1 MNASEKLNLKN
12 LIRDYKHESTT
23 DKIRTLK
30 HSQKIRED
38 VMRIIKLKK
47 KYSRLDSKTL
57 QNMIE
62 KQCDFLYTNYTN
74 IFHKIVKDNLD
85 LNLLNQFL
93 NILEKIE
100 NGECDQHEASYKVGQ
115 ILKQIYIDSAVREA
129 DRKDKKYKK
138 EKKPV
143 KKPKK
148 ISWKEY
154 KVLNEN

>member
-12 LIRDYKHESTT
+12 LLREYKHESTT
-23 DKIRTLK
+23 EKIRTLK
-30 HSQKIRED
+30 HSKKIRED
-38 VMRIIKLKK
+38 VIKIINLKK
-47 KYSRLDSKTL
+47 KYSRLEKNTL

-85 LNLLNQFL
+85 LNLMNQFL

-115 ILKQIYIDSAVREA
+115 ILKQIDIDSAVREA
-129 DRKDKKYKK
+129 DKKDKKFKK
-138 EKKPV
+138 DKKPL

-148 ISWKEY
+148 ISWSEY
-154 KVLNEN
+154 KILNEK

>member
-30 HSQKIRED
+30 HSQRIRQDVGKI
-38 VMRIIKLKK
+38 INLKK

-57 QNMIE
+57 QSMIE
-62 KQCDFLYTNYTN
+62 KQCEFLYTNYTN

-85 LNLLNQFL
+85 LNLLHNFL

-100 NGECDQHEASYKVGQ
+100 NGECDQHEASYSVGQ
-115 ILKQIYIDSAVREA
+115 ILKQIYISIAKNYYLKHIFYRFW
-129 DRKDKKYKK
+129 Y
-138 EKKPV
+138 
-143 KKPKK
+143 
-148 ISWKEY
+148 IFLY
-154 KVLNEN
+154 LYY